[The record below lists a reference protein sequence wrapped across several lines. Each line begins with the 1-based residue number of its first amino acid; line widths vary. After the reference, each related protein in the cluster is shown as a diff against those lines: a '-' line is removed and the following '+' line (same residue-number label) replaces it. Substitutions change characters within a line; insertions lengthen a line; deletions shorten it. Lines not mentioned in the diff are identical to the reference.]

1 MSFSSRIPNAIPLG
15 DASTMSSN
23 VTVFNSRHILNVN
36 QLIKERDEEAAAA
49 AAAAEGDEG
58 GDDQSM
64 SVPQLS
70 VASSKRYRSSPVVSM
85 ISKHNNG
92 TLNLWD
98 VTFSPDTKFLQLLN
112 ISHKARANGH
122 RFGYG
127 YGLI

>member
-36 QLIKERDEEAAAA
+36 QLIKERDEEEAAAAAAA

-122 RFGYG
+122 RFGHV
-127 YGLI
+127 

>member
-36 QLIKERDEEAAAA
+36 QLIKERDEEEAA

-122 RFGYG
+122 RFGHV
-127 YGLI
+127 